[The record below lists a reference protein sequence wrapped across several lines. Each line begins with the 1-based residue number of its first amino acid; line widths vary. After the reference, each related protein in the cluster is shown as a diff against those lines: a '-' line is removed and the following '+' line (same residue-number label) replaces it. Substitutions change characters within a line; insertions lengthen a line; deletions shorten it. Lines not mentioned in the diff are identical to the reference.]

1 MEALDRRGRP
11 LRDLRISVTDRCNL
25 RCTYCMPREHFGPDH
40 AFLPKA
46 DILSFEHIAD
56 VVGACKDLGLKK
68 IRITGGEPLLRRD
81 LDVLVKLLRDVHPG
95 ADLALTTNG
104 VLLERHAERLLEAG
118 LDRVTVS
125 MDALST
131 PVYSAMG
138 DVEHGPEATLQG
150 IEKARAVGLRVKVNC
165 VVRAGVN
172 EGELV
177 PLVEHFGPLGVPV
190 RFIEFMDVGAT
201 NQWSLDEV
209 ITSKKVRSMLAAHF
223 GEVTPLDATAYGEVA
238 RRWRTPQGWEIGT
251 IDSISAPFCGDC
263 TRARLAADGSVHT
276 CLFSTEGKP
285 LMPLIKAG
293 ASRAEIQAAVRSIW
307 TERSD
312 AYSEER
318 SNSTQQPSE
327 RVEMSYIG
335 G

>member
-46 DILSFEHIAD
+46 DILRFEHIAA
-56 VVGACKDLGLKK
+56 VVEACKELGLQK

-81 LDVLVKLLRDVHPG
+81 LDVLVGLLRKAHPEADV
-95 ADLALTTNG
+95 ALTTNG
-104 VLLERHAERLLEAG
+104 VLLERHAQRLFQAG

-125 MDALST
+125 MDALS
-131 PVYSAMG
+131 PSVYSAMG
-138 DVEHGPEATLQG
+138 DVEHGPEATLLG
-150 IEKARAVGLRVKVNC
+150 IEKALEVGLRVKVNC

-172 EGELV
+172 EGELL
-177 PLVEHFGPLGVPV
+177 PLIEHFGPRGVPV

-209 ITSKKVRSMLAAHF
+209 VTSTKVRHILAEKL
-223 GEVTPLDATAYGEVA
+223 GEARPLEATAFGEVA
-238 RRWRTPQGWEIGT
+238 RRWQTPQGWEFGT
-251 IDSISAPFCGDC
+251 IDSISSPFCGDC

-293 ASRAEIQAAVRSIW
+293 ASTAELQDAVKSIW
-307 TERSD
+307 TNRDD
-312 AYSEER
+312 AYSEQR
-318 SNSTQQPSE
+318 SKQTQAPSE
-327 RVEMSYIG
+327 RVEMSFIG

>member
-46 DILSFEHIAD
+46 DILRFEHIAA
-56 VVGACKDLGLKK
+56 VVEACKELGLQK

-81 LDVLVKLLRDVHPG
+81 LDVLVGLLRKAHPEADV
-95 ADLALTTNG
+95 ALTTNG
-104 VLLERHAERLLEAG
+104 VLLERHAQRLFQAG

-125 MDALST
+125 MDALS
-131 PVYSAMG
+131 PSVYSAMG
-138 DVEHGPEATLQG
+138 DVEHGPEATLLG
-150 IEKARAVGLRVKVNC
+150 IEKALEVGLRVKVNC

-172 EGELV
+172 EGELL
-177 PLVEHFGPLGVPV
+177 PLIEHFGPRGVPV

-209 ITSKKVRSMLAAHF
+209 VTSIKVRHILAEKLGEAH
-223 GEVTPLDATAYGEVA
+223 PLEATAYGEVA
-238 RRWRTPQGWEIGT
+238 RRWQTPQGWEFGT
-251 IDSISAPFCGDC
+251 IDSISSPFCGDC

-293 ASRAEIQAAVRSIW
+293 ASTAELQDAVKSIW
-307 TERSD
+307 TNRDD
-312 AYSEER
+312 AYSEQR
-318 SNSTQQPSE
+318 SKQTQAPSE
-327 RVEMSYIG
+327 RVEMSFIG

>member
-25 RCTYCMPREHFGPDH
+25 RCTYCMPREHFGPEH
-40 AFLPKA
+40 AFLPKE
-46 DILSFEHIAD
+46 DILRFEDIAD
-56 VVGACKDLGLKK
+56 VVEACIDLGLQK

-81 LDVLVKLLRDVHPG
+81 LDVLVAMLRNVHPS

-104 VLLERHAERLLEAG
+104 VILERHAERLLKAG

-125 MDALST
+125 MDALSPT
-131 PVYSAMG
+131 VYSEMG
-138 DVEHGPEATLQG
+138 DVEHGPEATLAG
-150 IEKARAVGLRVKVNC
+150 IAKALDIGLRVKVNC

-172 EGELV
+172 EGELL
-177 PLVEHFGPLGVPV
+177 PLLEHFGPLGVPV

-201 NQWSLDEV
+201 NQWALDEV
-209 ITSKKVRSMLAAHF
+209 VTSREVRQIIASSF
-223 GEVTPLDATAYGEVA
+223 GEVTPLEATAYGEVA
-238 RRWRTPQGWEIGT
+238 RRWQTPQGWEFGT
-251 IDSISAPFCGDC
+251 IDSISAPFCGNC

-276 CLFSTEGKP
+276 CLFSTQGSP
-285 LMPLIKAG
+285 LMPLIKSG
-293 ASRAEIQAAVRSIW
+293 ASKQELSDALRTIW
-307 TERSD
+307 TERDD
-312 AYSEER
+312 AYSEQR
-318 SNSTQQPSE
+318 GAKNGPSSE

>member
-25 RCTYCMPREHFGPDH
+25 RCTYCMPREHFGPEH
-40 AFLPKA
+40 AFLPKS
-46 DILSFEHIAD
+46 DILRFEHIAN
-56 VVGACKDLGLKK
+56 VVEACKDLGLQKL
-68 IRITGGEPLLRRD
+68 RITGGEPLLRRD
-81 LDVLVKLLRDVHPG
+81 LDVLVRLLRDVHPD
-95 ADLALTTNG
+95 ADIALTTNG
-104 VLLERHAERLLEAG
+104 VLLERHAERLFEAG

-125 MDALST
+125 MDALS
-131 PVYSAMG
+131 PAVYSAMG
-138 DVEHGPEATLQG
+138 DVEHGPEATLLG
-150 IEKARAVGLRVKVNC
+150 IEKALEVGLRIKVNC

-172 EGELV
+172 EGELL
-177 PLVEHFGPLGVPV
+177 PLIEHFGPLGIPV

-209 ITSKKVRSMLAAHF
+209 VTSKNVRRMLAERL
-223 GEVTPLDATAYGEVA
+223 GEVTPLEATAFGEVA
-238 RRWRTPQGWEIGT
+238 RRWQTPQGWEFGT
-251 IDSISAPFCGDC
+251 IDSISSPFCGDC

-293 ASRAEIQAAVRSIW
+293 ATATELQEAVRSIW
-307 TERSD
+307 TERND

-318 SNSTQQPSE
+318 TQHTQATSE

>member
-56 VVGACKDLGLKK
+56 VVGACKDLGLQK

-81 LDVLVKLLRDVHPG
+81 LNVLVSLLRKVHPE

-104 VLLERHAERLLEAG
+104 VLLERHADRLLEAG
-118 LDRVTVS
+118 LNRVTVS
-125 MDALST
+125 MDALNPS
-131 PVYSAMG
+131 VYRAMG
-138 DVEHGPEATLQG
+138 DVEHGPETTLQG
-150 IEKARAVGLRVKVNC
+150 IEKARAIGLRVKVNC

-172 EGELV
+172 ESELI
-177 PLVEHFGPLGVPV
+177 PLVEYFGPRGIPV

-201 NQWSLDEV
+201 NEWSFDEV
-209 ITSKKVRSMLAAHF
+209 VTSASVRRILSDRF
-223 GEVTPLDATAYGEVA
+223 GDVSPLEPTAFGEVA
-238 RRWRTPQGWEIGT
+238 RRWQTPQGWEIGT
-251 IDSISAPFCGDC
+251 IDSISSPFCGDC
-263 TRARLAADGSVHT
+263 TRARLAADGSIHT

-293 ASRAEIQAAVRSIW
+293 ATQSEIKAAVRSIW
-307 TERSD
+307 TDRHD
-312 AYSEER
+312 AYSEQR
-318 SNSTQQPSE
+318 GRTTHQPSE

>member
-25 RCTYCMPREHFGPDH
+25 RCTYCMPREHFGPEH
-40 AFLPKA
+40 AFLPKE
-46 DILSFEHIAD
+46 DILRFEDIAD
-56 VVGACKDLGLKK
+56 VVEACIDLGLQK

-81 LDVLVKLLRDVHPG
+81 LDVLVTMLRNVHPS

-104 VLLERHAERLLEAG
+104 VILERHAERLLKAG

-125 MDALST
+125 MDALSHS
-131 PVYSAMG
+131 VYSAMG
-138 DVEHGPEATLQG
+138 DVEHGPEATLKG
-150 IEKARAVGLRVKVNC
+150 IAKALDIGLRVKVNC

-172 EGELV
+172 EGELL
-177 PLVEHFGPLGVPV
+177 PLLEHFGPLGVPV

-201 NQWSLDEV
+201 NQWALDEV
-209 ITSKKVRSMLAAHF
+209 VTSREVRQIIASSL
-223 GEVTPLDATAYGEVA
+223 GEVTPLEATAYGEVA
-238 RRWRTPQGWEIGT
+238 RRWQTPQGWEFGT
-251 IDSISAPFCGDC
+251 IDSISAPFCGNC

-276 CLFSTEGKP
+276 CLFSTKGSP
-285 LMPLIKAG
+285 LMPLIKSG
-293 ASRAEIQAAVRSIW
+293 ASKQELSHALRTIW
-307 TERSD
+307 TERDD
-312 AYSEER
+312 AYSEQR
-318 SNSTQQPSE
+318 GAKNGPSSE